1 MTSSASVR
9 KMMWGWGEQ
18 EEDHLIVTRLCGW
31 NRVCVCVC
39 AHMCVHACM
48 HWKSFIIIK
57 KQNTQN
63 TQRCLVQ
70 NQKVRREFERAFFSL
85 LFCGCLLSC
94 FSHIWLFATL
104 WTVAHQAPWSKGFSR
119 QAYCNGLPCPPPE
132 DLPDP
137 GMEPKSLTSPAL
149 AGGIFTTSC
158 CLGNPFCFLLCMW
171 AKSLQLCPTLC
182 DLMNCSP
189 PGSSV
194 HGILQASILEW
205 IAMPLSRGSSQ
216 PRDWTLSQAS
226 PELAGGFFTTST
238 TWNDSK

>member
-104 WTVAHQAPWSKGFSR
+104 WTVAHQAPLSKGFSR

-149 AGGIFTTSC
+149 AGG
-158 CLGNPFCFLLCMW
+158 
-171 AKSLQLCPTLC
+171 
-182 DLMNCSP
+182 
-189 PGSSV
+189 
-194 HGILQASILEW
+194 
-205 IAMPLSRGSSQ
+205 
-216 PRDWTLSQAS
+216 
-226 PELAGGFFTTST
+226 FFTTNT
-238 TWNDSK
+238 TWEAPK